1 MKKLGGFI
9 NEKGYLALDLFI
21 DDKANEWNSNIK
33 VVNTLSKEDR
43 DSGKESIIAG
53 SGRVVYTK
61 DNLITAIPFK
71 AN

>member
-1 MKKLGGFI
+1 MSSIAKVSIDMKKLGGF
-9 NEKGYLALDLFI
+9 
-21 DDKANEWNSNIK
+21 NIK